1 MDDLHRILKQQGPTP
16 AAALTRQ
23 LGISPATLSRRVKAA
38 GGQVV
43 RIGRTRGARY
53 GLQHEIPGIGARWPV
68 WEIRPDGTPEARGQL
83 HWLHGPASYWEI
95 EPGQG
100 LVYEGFA
107 PFIADMAPQGFLGQ
121 LFPRRFPEL
130 AFPPRIRDWQ
140 ESHVLQALALRG
152 EDLPGNLIIGNVS
165 MDRFLQSET
174 RVSDPQDYPTV
185 SRELVTRGG
194 GSSTAGEFPKF
205 TAFDGE
211 HHLLVKFTAG
221 DHSPADRRWR
231 DLLLCEHHAAAT
243 LDAAGINASVTRPVL
258 QEEQLFLEI
267 RRFDR
272 QGQRGRHPV
281 ITLGAV
287 DDAWLGPRD
296 NWIQAARRLADRGWI
311 TPEDHRRILL
321 LEAFGL
327 LIHNNDRH
335 FGNLAF
341 FWEPTAEEPR
351 LKLAPVYDM
360 LPMALAP
367 AANGMLPERTLE
379 PPKPSAAL
387 LAVWDQA
394 QKLAHEF
401 RSRVAGDDRIS
412 LTFKALIRN
421 DSPTTP

>member
-1 MDDLHRILKQQGPTP
+1 MDDLHRILKQQGLTP
-16 AAALTRQ
+16 AAELTRQ

-38 GGQVV
+38 GGRVV
-43 RIGRTRGARY
+43 RIGKTRGARY
-53 GLQHEIPGIGARWPV
+53 GLHDEIPGIGARWPV
-68 WEIRPDGTPEARGQL
+68 WEIRPDGQPEARGHL

-100 LVYEGFA
+100 LIYEGMA

-121 LFPRRFPEL
+121 LFPHRFPEL
-130 AFPPRIRDWQ
+130 EFPPRLRDWQ

-152 EDLPGNLIIGNVS
+152 EDLPGNLIIGSVS
-165 MDRFLQSET
+165 MDRFLQSEA
-174 RVSDPQDYPTV
+174 RISGPEDYPAI
-185 SRELVTRGG
+185 SRELVARGG
-194 GSSTAGEFPKF
+194 GSSAAGEFPKF
-205 TAFDGE
+205 TTFDGE

-221 DHSPADRRWR
+221 DQSPADRRWR

-243 LDAAGINASVTRPVL
+243 LDAAGIKASETRPVW

-272 QGQRGRHPV
+272 HGPRGRHAV
-281 ITLGAV
+281 LTLGAV

-296 NWIQAARRLADRGWI
+296 NWINAARRLADRGWI

-321 LEAFGL
+321 LEAFGQ

-341 FWEPTAEEPR
+341 FWQPTAAEPR

-367 AANGMLPERTLE
+367 AANGMLPERTME
-379 PPKPSAAL
+379 PPRPTAAL
-387 LAVWDQA
+387 LAVWDEAVQ
-394 QKLAHEF
+394 LARAF
-401 RSRVAGDDRIS
+401 RERVAGDEGIS
-412 LTFKALIRN
+412 PVSKALIGVEG
-421 DSPTTP
+421 